1 MAWLHRDG
9 KYYYLD
15 EIPNND
21 DGAGWGEEISADMF
35 EALFKMRLPPERGDD
50 IEVELHRVG
59 RTTTKREILIEV
71 DGRVR
76 GLW

>member
-1 MAWLHRDG
+1 MAWLHREGD
-9 KYYYLD
+9 YYHLE

-21 DGAGWGEEISADMF
+21 GRGAGEEIYAPQF
-35 EALFKMRLPPERGDD
+35 EAIFKMRLPPERGDD
-50 IEVELHRVG
+50 IEVELHRIG
-59 RTTTKREILIEV
+59 RTTTKRDILIEV